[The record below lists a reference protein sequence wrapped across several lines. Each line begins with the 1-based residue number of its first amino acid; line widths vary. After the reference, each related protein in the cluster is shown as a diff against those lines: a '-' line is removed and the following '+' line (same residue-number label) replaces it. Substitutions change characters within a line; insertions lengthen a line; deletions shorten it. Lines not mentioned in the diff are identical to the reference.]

1 MLSPYKLEVSMIKTR
16 ELILGILSIIVGVL
30 GFISPLLNVEAA
42 SKIAGISAI
51 LLSVYLLLSGG
62 RKLNSGKITSILY
75 LIAGFMLIYS
85 GYNRFTN
92 IYYYIYVLS
101 NIYYLTAILSIITG
115 LFTLIYVKDN
125 KWKIIGFLGII
136 LGILYV
142 LVACLIQNPV
152 YLGLLISF
160 YLILYG
166 LSKTFDFK
174 FYRTKDV
181 MNGIIKKISQQLKRN

>member
-1 MLSPYKLEVSMIKTR
+1 
-16 ELILGILSIIVGVL
+16 
-30 GFISPLLNVEAA
+30 
-42 SKIAGISAI
+42 
-51 LLSVYLLLSGG
+51 
-62 RKLNSGKITSILY
+62 
-75 LIAGFMLIYS
+75 MLIYS

-115 LFTLIYVKDN
+115 LFTFYVKDN